1 MAWAFFQPEIVST
14 TQDAIS
20 PCISPYPFP
29 IATCSLK
36 LINEEQ
42 KRIHSI
48 TDESDLCWSESVSW
62 LVLPSKL
69 QLLNEGFR
77 RISSAVRDHPAHES
91 RVKVLS
97 QHGTLICQLLQHS
110 SAASGQSQM
119 LQRRLTSV
127 SIAQQKKSFP
137 DLVRDHT
144 VPCCYLE

>member
-1 MAWAFFQPEIVST
+1 MVG
-14 TQDAIS
+14 
-20 PCISPYPFP
+20 
-29 IATCSLK
+29 
-36 LINEEQ
+36 
-42 KRIHSI
+42 
-48 TDESDLCWSESVSW
+48 W
-62 LVLPSKL
+62 LVLSSHL
-69 QLLNEGFR
+69 QLLNEGLR
-77 RISSAVRDHPAHES
+77 RISSAVRDHPAHKS

-97 QHGTLICQLLQHS
+97 HHGTLIGQLQQHS